1 MGEFYDEI
9 PDDEKLI
16 EWIKD
21 QKIFHVASAPLK
33 GGHVN
38 VSPKGQ
44 PTFKLVN
51 RKAVWYLD
59 LTGSGNETISHMYEP
74 GNGRMTILF
83 EAFEGPPRILRLFGR
98 GQIIERNTPEFD
110 RLMSGEKPEG
120 AEFDYPT
127 PEMQPGARAI
137 IWLDIEKVGT
147 SCGYAVPFMKFEG
160 HRDVLKNWSVTLE
173 KNDSQAEDPYAL
185 PMKKGLKAY
194 WLHFNTWSMD
204 GLPGFKQVEHK
215 ANTGLVNK
223 IMTDVG
229 LDPSKMTNS
238 VSMEKWSILLVGAV
252 LGFGLS
258 TLVNGNISSIAGK
271 LLKT

>member
-1 MGEFYDEI
+1 MVQFYPEI
-9 PDDEKLI
+9 PDDPKLI
-16 EWIKD
+16 QWVKD
-21 QKIFHVASAPLK
+21 QQLFHVASAPLK
-33 GGHVN
+33 GTFPIYYLCFSVQPRAVNLTRLLITGGHVN

-59 LTGSGNETISHMYEP
+59 LTGSGKHPLYARLTNFSQTSTGNETISHMYEP

-98 GQIIERNTPEFD
+98 GQCLSRCTATNYSPNPARSIGRVIERNTPEFD

-137 IWLDIEKVGT
+137 IWLDIEKIGT

-160 HRDVLKNWSVTLE
+160 HRE
-173 KNDSQAEDPYAL
+173 
-185 PMKKGLKAY
+185 
-194 WLHFNTWSMD
+194 
-204 GLPGFKQVEHK
+204 
-215 ANTGLVNK
+215 
-223 IMTDVG
+223 
-229 LDPSKMTNS
+229 
-238 VSMEKWSILLVGAV
+238 
-252 LGFGLS
+252 
-258 TLVNGNISSIAGK
+258 
-271 LLKT
+271 